1 MEQFLQQLDNIH
13 DNQVQENNIVTGGWS
28 ELWNKFC
35 IIFSSMPWVVN
46 SVAEQQEMI
55 DKLWNINVQFI
66 VNYFISPIYNSTNY
80 KDIARE
86 YWSIAKIDVAYAN
99 IRTGMLGLINNP
111 PTVIPLDLFDAILLA
126 EFNGTVPPRTLTND
140 NETPDLLTNYASAI
154 VTGEKL
160 RIPNDIFG
168 VIIMKVMT
176 PITVADFDAISYMD
190 TYVNVIFGS
199 LPLSSL
205 EYVKQ
210 LKSNYVVAMLTCI
223 TGINSYE
230 VGYFN
235 NGTLKP
241 IMDALLSNIS
251 GVTAR
256 YENYIATIKKNGI
269 IGEDPL
275 MKMELNRR
283 ESYH

>member
-1 MEQFLQQLDNIH
+1 MEQFSTELDRIH
-13 DNQVQENNIVTGGWS
+13 NDQSNENNIVSTGWND
-28 ELWNKFC
+28 LWGKFC
-35 IIFSSMPWVVN
+35 ILFSRMPWVIS
-46 SVAEQQEMI
+46 SVMNQTLLI
-55 DKLWNINVQFI
+55 DKLWNMSMEFNI
-66 VNYFISPIYNSTNY
+66 NYFINPIVNGVNYNTMVRQFY
-80 KDIARE
+80 CI
-86 YWSIAKIDVAYAN
+86 IKIDADYSN
-99 IRTGMLGLINNP
+99 IRVGMDNLLNNP
-111 PTVIPLDLFDAILLA
+111 PVYQPTDLFDAIVLA
-126 EFNGTVPPRTLTND
+126 LYSGPVQTRTLYID
-140 NETPDLLTNYASAI
+140 NETPDLLVNYASTITA
-154 VTGEKL
+154 GEKI
-160 RIPNDIFG
+160 RMPNDIFG
-168 VIIMKVMT
+168 VITMKVMT